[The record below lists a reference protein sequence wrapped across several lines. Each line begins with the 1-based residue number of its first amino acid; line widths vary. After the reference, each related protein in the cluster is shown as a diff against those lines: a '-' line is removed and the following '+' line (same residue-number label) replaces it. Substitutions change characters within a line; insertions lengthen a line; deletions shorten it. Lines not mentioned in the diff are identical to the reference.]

1 MKINKL
7 KNLILLITLIII
19 FLIDF
24 GLIAN
29 INNKWNETLKRIETL
44 NSEISLKEEYIKNA
58 LEKRN
63 EEFKWALFLFVLSNF
78 IGVILLYLYRKEKNE
93 YEQKLYN
100 EKEKAIITLKSI
112 GDAVITT
119 DEKANIT
126 FINFVAQKILLYSKD
141 EVIGKKINKI
151 LNLIDTKNNKPI
163 DLDIQKVLNT
173 GKIRVLNENIG
184 LINKNNKL
192 FEIEDSIAPIKN
204 KEGKVLGAVFVFHDV
219 TEQNKYRKKLAENEK
234 IMLQQSKLSSM
245 AEMLENMA
253 HHWRQPLS
261 LISTLATGLK
271 IKKQINDL
279 DDNYLIESLEN
290 INQSSQNLS
299 KIIDDFTIFLRP
311 TNKKREY
318 FLLDKSLTKVI
329 TIFESN
335 FKANNINVNINTK
348 EEIGFYGCENELM
361 QIFIGII
368 NNCIDAVLLQ
378 EDRFIF
384 IDICKNENEIEISFL
399 DSGGGVA
406 NDIMDRI
413 FEPYFTTKYKTQGKG
428 ISLYIIEGMIKNLF
442 NGAIKVK
449 NENFSFKDKKLS
461 GAKFSIFLRLEGAI
475 VSN

>member
-93 YEQKLYN
+93 YEQKLYD

-112 GDAVITT
+112 GDAVITI
-119 DEKANIT
+119 DENANVT
-126 FINFVAQKILLYSKD
+126 FLNLVAQKILHCSKE
-141 EVIGKKINKI
+141 EVIGKKINDI
-151 LNLIDTKNNKPI
+151 LNLIDIKTNKPI
-163 DLDIQKVLNT
+163 DLEIKKILRL
-173 GKIRVLNENIG
+173 GKIRVMDENIG

-192 FEIEDSIAPIKN
+192 FEIEDSVASIKN
-204 KEGKVLGAVFVFHDV
+204 KEGKILGAVFVFHDV
-219 TEQNKYRKKLAENEK
+219 TEQNKYRKKLVENEK
-234 IMLQQSKLSSM
+234 IMLQQSKLSAM
-245 AEMLENMA
+245 ADMLENMA

-311 TNKKREY
+311 TNRKNEY
-318 FLLDKSLTKVI
+318 FLLDKSLEKVI
-329 TIFESN
+329 TIFQSN
-335 FKANNINVNINTK
+335 LKENNIKVNINTK
-348 EEIGFYGCENELM
+348 EKIGFYGCENELM

-368 NNCIDAVLLQ
+368 NNCIDAVVSKK
-378 EDRFIF
+378 DRFIF
-384 IDICKNENEIEISFL
+384 IDIYKKEKEIEISFL
-399 DSGGGVA
+399 DSGGGIP
-406 NDIMDRI
+406 NDIIDRI

-428 ISLYIIEGMIKNLF
+428 ISLYIIEGMVKNLF
-442 NGAIKVK
+442 SGVIKVE

-461 GAKFSIFLRLEGAI
+461 GAKFSIFLKLEETL
-475 VSN
+475 V

>member
-1 MKINKL
+1 MKITKL

-29 INNKWNETLKRIETL
+29 INNKWNETVKSIETL
-44 NSEISLKEEYIKNA
+44 TYETSLKEEYIKNA

-63 EEFKWALFLFVLSNF
+63 EEFKWALSLFVLSNF

-93 YEQKLYN
+93 YEQKLYD

-119 DEKANIT
+119 DEKGDIRFLN
-126 FINFVAQKILLYSKD
+126 FIAQKILLYSKE
-141 EVIGKKINKI
+141 EVIGKNINEI
-151 LNLIDTKNNKPI
+151 LKLIDTKTNKPI
-163 DLDIQKVLNT
+163 DLEIKKVLDI

-184 LINKNNKL
+184 LINKNNQL

-219 TEQNKYRKKLAENEK
+219 TEQNQYRKKLAENEK
-234 IMLQQSKLSSM
+234 IMLQQSKLTSM
-245 AEMLENMA
+245 ADMLENMA

-279 DDNYLIESLEN
+279 DDDYLMESLEN

-311 TNKKREY
+311 TNRKNEY
-318 FLLDKSLTKVI
+318 FLLDKSLEKVI
-329 TIFESN
+329 TIFESK

-348 EEIGFYGCENELM
+348 EKIEFYGCENELM
-361 QIFIGII
+361 QVFIGII
-368 NNCIDAVLLQ
+368 NNCIDAVLLK

-384 IDICKNENEIEISFL
+384 IDIYENENEIEISFL
-399 DSGGGVA
+399 DSGGGIS

-428 ISLYIIEGMIKNLF
+428 ISLYVIEGMVKNLF
-442 NGAIKVK
+442 NGVIKVE